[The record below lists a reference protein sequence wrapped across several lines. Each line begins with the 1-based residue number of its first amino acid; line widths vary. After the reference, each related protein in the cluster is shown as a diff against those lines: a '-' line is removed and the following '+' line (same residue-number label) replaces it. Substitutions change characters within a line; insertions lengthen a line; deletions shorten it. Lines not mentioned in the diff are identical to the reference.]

1 MSNPSFSNIDV
12 WLFELREGNL
22 SPEQV
27 AKLEAFLLMHPEFD
41 VDKDMWG
48 LAQVEATEVIYPHQK
63 RLERRK
69 APVIYW
75 WTSAA
80 ATLIVGGLFL
90 MFNSSEAARSLSSEN
105 RQSSISTRVT
115 NSENSNVQNELK
127 LSNFIEKKYLIKST
141 QSKVKNN
148 AFGHFEST
156 SILLVNPAQHAT
168 NEHQIQQH
176 VNNFSPTIPSFKSNE
191 EERLIAQNF
200 FDLGQFKL
208 KKLSIASKDREGIQ
222 SYKKEIA
229 FEDWKL
235 HRTKA
240 SNSSQSFSYKMRSM
254 KRAIQKMA
262 DNPIALKNLKDPHY
276 HIPGM
281 QAVDVNFGAVGTLL
295 ATRVQTTSR
304 YQWLGNL
311 NEQLSNQL
319 LVDGYVYAIRGGIG
333 LQVNQSNYHNN
344 AYQSTFAA
352 ITYSPKFSVSKNV
365 TVEPAIRFKMGN
377 KSINPSKIS
386 VGELVEFDRSNAQ
399 QFYSENETPTGNTLW
414 FKDVGASVMV
424 NTKWFFT
431 GIQFDNLAQHH
442 SNIYGSKG
450 TQRTPIHSVLTI
462 GTDYQSANKKMSFSP
477 YLVYQKY
484 GHLSEAWIGTNF
496 RVNWLTIGAA
506 ISSNLEPSASLGV
519 KFKHIALTYNAD
531 YTHSMLLSKS
541 ALSHQLTIRFIT
553 KPSRIGQRLLNF

>member
-41 VDKDMWG
+41 VDKDMWEM
-48 LAQVEATEVIYPHQK
+48 AKVDATEVVYPNQK
-63 RLERRK
+63 QLERRK
-69 APVIYW
+69 SPVIYW

-80 ATLIVGGLFL
+80 AVIVVGGLFFL
-90 MFNSSEAARSLSSEN
+90 FNSSESAHSLSSEN
-105 RQSSISTRVT
+105 RQSSIVSRVS
-115 NSENSNVQNELK
+115 NSKNSNGQNNLK
-127 LSNFIEKKYLIKST
+127 SLNFTEKQHSIVSTHSGIESVLFGQMETTPVKMVNSIHYASNDL
-141 QSKVKNN
+141 QN
-148 AFGHFEST
+148 
-156 SILLVNPAQHAT
+156 
-168 NEHQIQQH
+168 QQ
-176 VNNFSPTIPSFKSNE
+176 VDIDFSPIIRTIKSNE
-191 EERLIAQNF
+191 EERIIALNF
-200 FDLGQFKL
+200 LDLGQFKV
-208 KKLSIASKDREGIQ
+208 KKVSIASKEREGIQ
-222 SYKKEIA
+222 STKNELA

-262 DNPIALKNLKDPHY
+262 DNPIALRNLKDPHY

-304 YQWLGNL
+304 YQWLGNS
-311 NEQLSNQL
+311 NDQLSNQL

-365 TVEPAIRFKMGN
+365 TVEPAVRFKMGN

-399 QFYSENETPTGNTLW
+399 QFFSDNETPTGNTLW

-424 NTKWFFT
+424 NTKWFFA
-431 GIQFDNLAQHH
+431 GVQFDNLAQHH
-442 SNIYGSKG
+442 SNIYGSEG
-450 TQRTPIHSVLTI
+450 TQRAPIHTVLTV

-477 YLVYQKY
+477 YVVYQKY
-484 GHLSEAWIGTNF
+484 GNLSEAWMGTNF
-496 RVNWLTIGAA
+496 RVNWLTVGAA
-506 ISSNLEPSASLGV
+506 VSSNLEPSASLGV